1 MNFEFDSVESVLEDV
16 RNGRL
21 IIVTDDENRE
31 NEGDLVCAT
40 EKVTPE
46 VINFMA
52 KYARGL
58 ICAPIT
64 EERAKEPNIT
74 RPPSTDHYHTP
85 FTESVDAAEAI
96 TTGIS
101 AFDRA

>member
-64 EERAKEPNIT
+64 EERAKELNIT
-74 RPPSTDHYHTP
+74 RPPSTDRH
-85 FTESVDAAEAI
+85 FRV
-96 TTGIS
+96 
-101 AFDRA
+101 